1 MKKIFIKKYTQTRL
15 DNLLGLDNS
24 NKYHIPLYD
33 NFENFENNYTRNLN
47 DFLKNNPNETEYS
60 FVGEILFD
68 KYEIN
73 KYKTAPIDFKFTLS
87 ERKYDTFI
95 EVQFNPTILENILR
109 NAIKKYI
116 LKCYNKKM
124 FLSSTQL
131 INWDE
136 IVIDKGK
143 IKEIDYTKITD
154 EALKIFLKY
163 MGDINNELLLTK
175 LPRIFLHNYTYIN
188 KNKIKFDYYGFMQN
202 EYIEYHKIAKY
213 LFKRID
219 DLQNTKDKVN
229 TYKIKYKNP
238 QKLALLQE
246 LGFFELPIFN
256 TLTETRIN
264 EITGILLNADPKEFV
279 YKNRLNLKS
288 KKPLYQVDKYTA
300 YQYLEEMKR
309 LIFDTE

>member
-1 MKKIFIKKYTQTRL
+1 MKKTFIKKYTQTRL
-15 DNLLGLDNS
+15 DNLLGIDNS
-24 NKYHIPLYD
+24 NKYQIPLYN
-33 NFENFENNYTRNLN
+33 NFENFKNDYPRNLN
-47 DFLKNNPNETEYS
+47 DYLKHNPNESEES
-60 FVGEILFD
+60 FVAEILYN
-68 KYEIN
+68 KYQIN
-73 KYKTAPIDFKFTLS
+73 NYKTAPIDFKFTLS

-95 EVQFNPTILENILR
+95 EVQFTPTILENILR

-116 LKCYNKKM
+116 LKCYHKKM

-136 IVIDKGK
+136 IVVDKGK

-175 LPRIFLHNYTYIN
+175 LPRIYLHNYTYIN

-213 LFKRID
+213 LFKRFD
-219 DLQNTKDKVN
+219 DLQNTNHKVN
-229 TYKIKYKNP
+229 THKIKYKNP

-264 EITGILLNADPKEFV
+264 EITGILLDADPKEFV

-288 KKPLYQVDKYTA
+288 KSPDYQTHKYTA
-300 YQYLEEMKR
+300 YQYTEEMKR
-309 LIFDTE
+309 LISETD